1 MVALSSHFRL
11 AASEVFAAAPARRN
25 CAAPFQGIKRAMS
38 VAFTREE
45 SAETA
50 AAVELPDRP
59 VSPHPNLV
67 TQSGLKA
74 LDAAMAVA
82 RAAYC
87 AARQIEDLNERR
99 IAVTAASR
107 DMRYFAERL
116 RTAQLMPD
124 PVERDT
130 VAFGSRVMF
139 ARDDG
144 RRQTFRIV
152 GEDEADPR
160 AGSIS
165 YVSPVARALIG
176 KAVGDYILLGHHGI
190 EVLAVE

>member
-1 MVALSSHFRL
+1 
-11 AASEVFAAAPARRN
+11 
-25 CAAPFQGIKRAMS
+25 MS

-59 VSPHPNLV
+59 ISPHPNLV
-67 TQSGLKA
+67 TQAGQKA
-74 LDAAMAVA
+74 LDVAMAAA
-82 RAAYC
+82 RAAYH
-87 AARQIEDLNERR
+87 AAQQIEDLNERR
-99 IAVTAASR
+99 NAVAASSR
-107 DMRYFAERL
+107 DMRYFSERL

-124 PVERDT
+124 RVERHT
-130 VAFGSRVMF
+130 VAFCSRATF

-176 KAVGDYILLGHHGI
+176 KAVGDRVVLGDHEI

>member
-1 MVALSSHFRL
+1 
-11 AASEVFAAAPARRN
+11 
-25 CAAPFQGIKRAMS
+25 MS

-59 VSPHPNLV
+59 ISPHPNLV
-67 TQSGLKA
+67 TPSGLKA
-74 LDAAMAVA
+74 LDAAMS
-82 RAAYC
+82 
-87 AARQIEDLNERR
+87 AARDAYHASQRIEDLNERR
-99 IAVTAASR
+99 GAVAAASR

-124 PVERDT
+124 KTECDK
-130 VAFGSRVMF
+130 VAFGSRVTF
-139 ARDDG
+139 TRNGG
-144 RRQTFRIV
+144 RSQTFRIV

-176 KAVGDYILLGHHGI
+176 AAVGDRVALSDNEI
-190 EVLAVE
+190 EVLGIE

>member
-1 MVALSSHFRL
+1 
-11 AASEVFAAAPARRN
+11 
-25 CAAPFQGIKRAMS
+25 MS

-59 VSPHPNLV
+59 ISPHPNLV
-67 TQSGLKA
+67 TQSGLKV
-74 LDAAMAVA
+74 LDAAMA
-82 RAAYC
+82 AACPAYH
-87 AARQIEDLNERR
+87 AAQQIEDLNERR
-99 IAVTAASR
+99 NAVAAASR

-124 PVERDT
+124 PVKRDT
-130 VAFGSRVMF
+130 VAFGSRMTF

-160 AGSIS
+160 VGSIS
-165 YVSPVARALIG
+165 YVSPVALALIG
-176 KAVGDYILLGHHGI
+176 
-190 EVLAVE
+190 

>member
-1 MVALSSHFRL
+1 
-11 AASEVFAAAPARRN
+11 
-25 CAAPFQGIKRAMS
+25 MS

-59 VSPHPNLV
+59 ISPHPNLV
-67 TQSGLKA
+67 TRSGLKA
-74 LDAAMAVA
+74 LDAAMAAA
-82 RAAYC
+82 RAAYP
-87 AARQIEDLNERR
+87 AAQQIEDLSERR
-99 IAVTAASR
+99 NAVAAASR
-107 DMRYFAERL
+107 DMRYFSERL

-124 PVERDT
+124 PVERHA
-130 VAFGSRVMF
+130 VAFGSRATFV
-139 ARDDG
+139 RDDG

-165 YVSPVARALIG
+165 YISPVARALIG
-176 KAVGDYILLGHHGI
+176 KVVGDRVILGDHEI

>member
-1 MVALSSHFRL
+1 
-11 AASEVFAAAPARRN
+11 
-25 CAAPFQGIKRAMS
+25 MS

-45 SAETA
+45 SAEAA

-59 VSPHPNLV
+59 ISPHPNLV
-67 TQSGLKA
+67 TQSGLEA
-74 LDAAMAVA
+74 LDAAMAAA
-82 RAAYC
+82 RAAYH
-87 AARQIEDLNERR
+87 AAQRIENLNERR
-99 IAVTAASR
+99 NAVAASSR
-107 DMRYFAERL
+107 DMRYFSERL

-130 VAFGSRVMF
+130 VAFGSRVTF
-139 ARDDG
+139 ARDHG

-176 KAVGDYILLGHHGI
+176 KAVGDRVVLGDHEI

>member
-1 MVALSSHFRL
+1 
-11 AASEVFAAAPARRN
+11 
-25 CAAPFQGIKRAMS
+25 MS

-59 VSPHPNLV
+59 ISPHPNLV
-67 TQSGLKA
+67 TPSGLKA
-74 LDAAMAVA
+74 LDAPMAAA
-82 RAAYC
+82 RAAYH
-87 AARQIEDLNERR
+87 AAQQIEDLNERR
-99 IAVTAASR
+99 NAVAAASR

-124 PVERDT
+124 RVERDT
-130 VAFGSRVMF
+130 VAFGSRVGF

-176 KAVGDYILLGHHGI
+176 KAVGDRVVLGDHEI

>member
-1 MVALSSHFRL
+1 VAPGRIRDMTRRIRGFSLQQSIKELKPYIVGWRGYFGLPDSASPHKPRSVDPSVIARARPRL
-11 AASEVFAAAPARRN
+11 RRN
-25 CAAPFQGIKRAMS
+25 
-38 VAFTREE
+38 
-45 SAETA
+45 
-50 AAVELPDRP
+50 
-59 VSPHPNLV
+59 
-67 TQSGLKA
+67 
-74 LDAAMAVA
+74 AVA
-82 RAAYC
+82 
-87 AARQIEDLNERR
+87 
-99 IAVTAASR
+99 AASR

-130 VAFGSRVMF
+130 VAFGSRVTF

-176 KAVGDYILLGHHGI
+176 KAVADRVVLADHEI
-190 EVLAVE
+190 EVLAIE

>member
-1 MVALSSHFRL
+1 
-11 AASEVFAAAPARRN
+11 
-25 CAAPFQGIKRAMS
+25 MS

-59 VSPHPNLV
+59 ISPHPNLV
-67 TQSGLKA
+67 TQSGLIA
-74 LDAAMAVA
+74 LESAMAAA
-82 RAAYC
+82 RAAYH
-87 AARQIEDLNERR
+87 AAQQIEDLNERR
-99 IAVTAASR
+99 GAVAAASR

-124 PVERDT
+124 PAESDT
-130 VAFGSRVMF
+130 VAFGSLTTFV
-139 ARDDG
+139 RDDG
-144 RRQTFRIV
+144 RRQAFRIV

-176 KAVGDYILLGHHGI
+176 KAIGDRVVVGDHEI
-190 EVLAVE
+190 EVLGVK

>member
-1 MVALSSHFRL
+1 
-11 AASEVFAAAPARRN
+11 
-25 CAAPFQGIKRAMS
+25 MS

-50 AAVELPDRP
+50 AAVQLPDRP
-59 VSPHPNLV
+59 ISQHPNLV

-74 LDAAMAVA
+74 LDAVMAAA
-82 RAAYC
+82 RAAYY
-87 AARQIEDLNERR
+87 AARQIDDLNERHN
-99 IAVTAASR
+99 AVAAASR
-107 DMRYFAERL
+107 HMRYFAERL
-116 RTAQLMPD
+116 RTAQVMPD

-130 VAFGSRVMF
+130 VAFGSRVTF

-165 YVSPVARALIG
+165 YVSPVARTLIG
-176 KAVGDYILLGHHGI
+176 KAVGDHVLLGHHGI
-190 EVLAVE
+190 EVLVVE